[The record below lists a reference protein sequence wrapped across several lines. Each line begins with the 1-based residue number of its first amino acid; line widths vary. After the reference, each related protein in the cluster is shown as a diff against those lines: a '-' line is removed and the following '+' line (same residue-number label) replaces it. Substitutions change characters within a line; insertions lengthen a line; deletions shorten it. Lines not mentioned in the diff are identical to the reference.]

1 MDVREETAA
10 CFGNRCLSRVFC
22 INARKKMFCG
32 CLPRFNSCP
41 SFCGKSK
48 QHYLHC
54 DPIIRLH
61 SNKTD
66 VDTKKFISDQIK
78 NLLSEATCGSH
89 FLGWEMGLKYSQKE
103 YHWCLT
109 YEQPLSKDAIQNRK
123 YRVLLAPKELIDAAV
138 DKEPWEV
145 FHNKGPATVYTKY
158 CDRRW
163 FHLRTMGQ
171 IINAKAEARQKQK
184 SKNLD
189 EQRKGKDAERFLN
202 TFFIDKVQVVAPD
215 SESTKTSR
223 LKDLLND
230 LPTEAE
236 LNNNPSPMRTTSSTG
251 DASVPKEAKLSA
263 VSSNRIFSKYEI

>member
-1 MDVREETAA
+1 
-10 CFGNRCLSRVFC
+10 
-22 INARKKMFCG
+22 MFCG

-41 SFCGKSK
+41 SCCGKSK

-61 SNKTD
+61 SNKAD
-66 VDTKKFISDQIK
+66 VHTKKFISDQIV

-103 YHWCLT
+103 YYWCLT

-123 YRVLLAPKELIDAAV
+123 YRVLLAPIELIDAAV

-145 FHNKGPATVYTKY
+145 FHQKPSAGYTKY

-171 IINAKAEARQKQK
+171 IINAKAEARELESK
-184 SKNLD
+184 SLD
-189 EQRKGKDAERFLN
+189 PAEKRIAERTMGFLN
-202 TFFIDKVQVVAPD
+202 TFFIDTVQVVAPD
-215 SESTKTSR
+215 SQQEKPTTR
-223 LKDLLND
+223 LKDLLGG
-230 LPTEAE
+230 LTVVAQ
-236 LNNNPSPMRTTSSTG
+236 NNLRSTSSTG
-251 DASVPKEAKLSA
+251 PVRVQQEVQGGGQTGCKTQ
-263 VSSNRIFSKYEI
+263 